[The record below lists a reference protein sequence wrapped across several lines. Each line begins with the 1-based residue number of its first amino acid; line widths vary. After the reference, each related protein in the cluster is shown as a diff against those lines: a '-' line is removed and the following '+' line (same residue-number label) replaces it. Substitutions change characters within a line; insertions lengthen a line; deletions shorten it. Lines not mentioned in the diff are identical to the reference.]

1 MEFLRISL
9 VFVEISL
16 IFSVFSA
23 LFPILSALELKRNG
37 EQAHYFSE
45 IISNFAPYYSDYHL

>member
-23 LFPILSALELKRNG
+23 LYPILFALELKKNG
-37 EQAHYFSE
+37 GLTHFFSGNMP
-45 IISNFAPYYSDYHL
+45 IFAAYYSDYHL

>member
-23 LFPILSALELKRNG
+23 LYPFLFALGVEEKWGTGALFFGN
-37 EQAHYFSE
+37 
-45 IISNFAPYYSDYHL
+45 NF